1 MFLSRF
7 INGLYL
13 QMARWLDGNAH
24 SPRIL
29 QRQRRRVSVGT
40 TGCETCAGENPC
52 DNRGICQEENSR
64 DGYVCL
70 CPPGFSGKTC
80 DKVGAHRFEVHKNS
94 ITTY

>member
-1 MFLSRF
+1 
-7 INGLYL
+7 
-13 QMARWLDGNAH
+13 MARWLDGNTN
-24 SPRIL
+24 SQRIL

-80 DKVGAHRFEVHKNS
+80 DKVHMPGVCFNN
-94 ITTY
+94 IIIIN